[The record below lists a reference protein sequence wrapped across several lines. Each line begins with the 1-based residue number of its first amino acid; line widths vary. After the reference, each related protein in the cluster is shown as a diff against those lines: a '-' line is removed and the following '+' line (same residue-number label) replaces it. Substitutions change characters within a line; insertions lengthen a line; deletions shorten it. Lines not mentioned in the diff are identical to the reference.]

1 MGLSIALPLSPQGYG
16 KIGVGSHR
24 FFAMSRVVDAVKGS
38 SSTLL
43 IGSARYFGWLFVTAS
58 MTLGGSLLLMLFK
71 DWTIKSLF
79 TSAMAW
85 PALGMAMLFALPMVF
100 VPLGKLYFYSA
111 FTAASVYNL
120 ILLIS

>member
-1 MGLSIALPLSPQGYG
+1 MP
-16 KIGVGSHR
+16 
-24 FFAMSRVVDAVKGS
+24 RVTDAVKGVS
-38 SSTLL
+38 GTLITWL
-43 IGSARYFGWLFVTAS
+43 ARYSGWLFTTAI

-85 PALGMAMLFALPMVF
+85 PALGLAMLFAIPMAF
-100 VPLGKLYFYSA
+100 VPLGRVYFYSA
-111 FTAASVYNL
+111 FAAASVYNL